1 MTISVYPTITARV
14 LPLNDIVPVEF
25 FIPVCCFL
33 NFNLFG
39 RFFNCCRLKDRCHV
53 PYLENAFFKPPKISL
68 SHSLKTSL

>member
-14 LPLNDIVPVEF
+14 LPLNNLVPAEF

-39 RFFNCCRLKDRCHV
+39 
-53 PYLENAFFKPPKISL
+53 KPS
-68 SHSLKTSL
+68 

>member
-14 LPLNDIVPVEF
+14 LPLNDFVPDAF

-39 RFFNCCRLKDRCHV
+39 NIHMMVSQTDASDL
-53 PYLENAFFKPPKISL
+53 NIKIFL
-68 SHSLKTSL
+68 VACLLNGAIHYKIEKA